1 MRFICQVA
9 FVLPMAILA
18 VVGRAEAKQPN
29 VILIMADDLGYET
42 IGANGGTSYATPHLD
57 ALAQSGMRFEHC
69 YVQPLCT
76 PTRVQLMTGLYNV
89 RNYIRFG
96 YMDPDSTT
104 FGNLFQRAGY
114 STCIVGKWQLG
125 QDPQLPKK
133 FGFDE
138 HCLWQHVRR
147 PPRFANPGLEVN
159 GEIRDYDDGE
169 YGPDLVNDYA
179 LDFLERHKDKPF
191 FLYYPMILTHDPYQ
205 PTPNSPDWDPRARGE
220 RVNRHVRHFGEMV
233 SYMDKLVG
241 RVVAKLEELNLRDNT
256 LLIFLG
262 DNGTGTGATTRM
274 GERVVKGGKG
284 STKST
289 GMHVPLIAN
298 WPGHVQRGAVCPDLI
313 ASTDFLPTIC
323 EATGVAVPEG
333 VAMDGRSFWKQL
345 VGRAAQPRETIYCW
359 YSRNGDAASVREF
372 AFDQRYKLYR
382 DGRFFDMQSDSDEQT
397 SVAVDTLRGDAADA
411 ANRLR
416 KTLDQYRDA
425 RPKSREAFESQA
437 N

>member
-191 FLYYPMILTHDPYQ
+191 
-205 PTPNSPDWDPRARGE
+205 
-220 RVNRHVRHFGEMV
+220 
-233 SYMDKLVG
+233 
-241 RVVAKLEELNLRDNT
+241 
-256 LLIFLG
+256 
-262 DNGTGTGATTRM
+262 
-274 GERVVKGGKG
+274 
-284 STKST
+284 
-289 GMHVPLIAN
+289 
-298 WPGHVQRGAVCPDLI
+298 
-313 ASTDFLPTIC
+313 
-323 EATGVAVPEG
+323 
-333 VAMDGRSFWKQL
+333 
-345 VGRAAQPRETIYCW
+345 
-359 YSRNGDAASVREF
+359 
-372 AFDQRYKLYR
+372 
-382 DGRFFDMQSDSDEQT
+382 
-397 SVAVDTLRGDAADA
+397 
-411 ANRLR
+411 
-416 KTLDQYRDA
+416 
-425 RPKSREAFESQA
+425 
-437 N
+437 